1 MAGGNAHLI
10 NVQGTYALLDGSGK
24 ALGKGRVLLAQE
36 IGLKRNHAGIN
47 EKQVRV
53 IQDQRGAWYCLV
65 TRIDEVLGKPFPDLM
80 SLHEQQS

>member
-1 MAGGNAHLI
+1 MAGGNAHLFNI
-10 NVQGTYALLDGSGK
+10 QGAHALLNRGGQP
-24 ALGKGRVLLAQE
+24 LGKGRVLLAQE
-36 IGLKRNHAGIN
+36 VRLEWDHARVY

-53 IQDQRGAWYCLV
+53 IQDQRGTWYRLV